1 MRQFFTLYRFEIK
14 KIFQKPYVP
23 ALLALSIALTLFLN
37 VRPLLGEQTV
47 AYVDEQQQFHFE
59 AVSNYEAIQLERRFA
74 REDAG
79 KLLDNEA
86 AWTMQEMN
94 RRYQEIYNQYAPDL
108 TCVLLNHSLV
118 FETLG
123 RTGVNPVAEHIE
135 YPADYAYQSLER
147 GREEEFSSQLLSQ
160 EEIAYWEREGTRL
173 TTPFVMEY
181 TGGWRGILEKASWL
195 NLMALVFALISL
207 CSSFSDDDAYKTRPL
222 LASAA
227 HSRMPLTLARLA
239 AGVSLACGCVL
250 LLFGLTAA
258 IQFFVH
264 GAGGAQMPIQ
274 LLLFGLTAAIQ
285 FFVHGAGGAQMPIQ
299 LLKLKPDQRGIGDAH
314 LSYICRDMTA
324 GQSVLVTVGM
334 SLLIALFAGALSM
347 LLSKLLRRGVPA
359 LALPLG
365 LLLLSMIFEPPF
377 YYYDRVRAQI
387 WSYMPFLADERLV
400 SLGGVQ
406 LDCIP
411 VSVLLYG
418 GLAAVA
424 LVTCIW
430 LCKARA
436 VDKM

>member
-274 LLLFGLTAAIQ
+274 LLE
-285 FFVHGAGGAQMPIQ
+285 
-299 LLKLKPDQRGIGDAH
+299 LKPDQRGIGDAH

-324 GQSVLVTVGM
+324 GQAVLVTVGM

-387 WSYMPFLADERLV
+387 WSYMPIQRLYQTFLADERLV

>member
-123 RTGVNPVAEHIE
+123 RTRVNPVAEHIE

-274 LLLFGLTAAIQ
+274 LLELES
-285 FFVHGAGGAQMPIQ
+285 
-299 LLKLKPDQRGIGDAH
+299 DQKGIGDVY
-314 LSYICRDMTA
+314 LSNSCRDMTA
-324 GQSVLVTVGM
+324 GQAVLVTVGM

-347 LLSKLLRRGVPA
+347 LLSKMLRRGVPA

-387 WSYMPFLADERLV
+387 WSYMPIQRLYQTFLADERLV

-430 LCKARA
+430 LCKAHA

>member
-23 ALLALSIALTLFLN
+23 ALLALCIALTLFLN

-79 KLLDNEA
+79 KPLDNEA
-86 AWTMQEMN
+86 VWTMQEMN

-135 YPADYAYQSLER
+135 YPVDYAYQNLER

-181 TGGWRGILEKASWL
+181 TGGWQGILEKASWL

-207 CSSFSDDDAYKTRPL
+207 CSSFSDDDAYKTRLL

-250 LLFGLTAA
+250 LFFGLTAA

-264 GAGGAQMPIQ
+264 GAWGAQMPIQ
-274 LLLFGLTAAIQ
+274 LLE
-285 FFVHGAGGAQMPIQ
+285 
-299 LLKLKPDQRGIGDAH
+299 LKPDQRGIGDAH

-324 GQSVLVTVGM
+324 GQAVLVTVGM

-347 LLSKLLRRGVPA
+347 LLSKLLRRAVPA

-387 WSYMPFLADERLV
+387 WSYMPIQRLYQTFLADERLV

-418 GLAAVA
+418 GLAAAA
-424 LVTCIW
+424 LVTCVW
-430 LCKARA
+430 LCKVHA

>member
-79 KLLDNEA
+79 KPLDNEA
-86 AWTMQEMN
+86 VWTMQEMN

-181 TGGWRGILEKASWL
+181 TGGWQGILEKASWL

-274 LLLFGLTAAIQ
+274 LLELES
-285 FFVHGAGGAQMPIQ
+285 
-299 LLKLKPDQRGIGDAH
+299 DQRGIGDVH
-314 LSYICRDMTA
+314 LSYSCRDMTA
-324 GQSVLVTVGM
+324 GQAVLVTVGM

-387 WSYMPFLADERLV
+387 WSYMPIQRLYQTFLADERLV

-418 GLAAVA
+418 GLAAAA

>member
-135 YPADYAYQSLER
+135 YPVDYAYQNLER

-274 LLLFGLTAAIQ
+274 LLELES
-285 FFVHGAGGAQMPIQ
+285 
-299 LLKLKPDQRGIGDAH
+299 DQRGIGDVH
-314 LSYICRDMTA
+314 LSYSCRDMTA
-324 GQSVLVTVGM
+324 GQAVLVTVGM

-387 WSYMPFLADERLV
+387 WSYMPIQRLYQTFLADERLV

>member
-23 ALLALSIALTLFLN
+23 ALLALCIALTLFLN

-79 KLLDNEA
+79 KPLDNEA
-86 AWTMQEMN
+86 VWTMQEMN

-274 LLLFGLTAAIQ
+274 LLELES
-285 FFVHGAGGAQMPIQ
+285 
-299 LLKLKPDQRGIGDAH
+299 DQRGIGDVH
-314 LSYICRDMTA
+314 LSYSCRDMTA
-324 GQSVLVTVGM
+324 GQAVLVTVGM

-387 WSYMPFLADERLV
+387 WSYMPIQRLYQTFLADERLV

-418 GLAAVA
+418 GLAAIA
-424 LVTCIW
+424 LVTCVW

>member
-23 ALLALSIALTLFLN
+23 ALLALCIALTVFLN

-59 AVSNYEAIQLERRFA
+59 AVINYEAIQLERRFA

-79 KLLDNEA
+79 KPLDNEA
-86 AWTMQEMN
+86 VWTMQEMN
-94 RRYQEIYNQYAPDL
+94 RRYQEIYNQYVPDL

-264 GAGGAQMPIQ
+264 GAGGAQMSIQ
-274 LLLFGLTAAIQ
+274 LLELES
-285 FFVHGAGGAQMPIQ
+285 
-299 LLKLKPDQRGIGDAH
+299 DQKGIGDVY
-314 LSYICRDMTA
+314 LSNSCRDMTA
-324 GQSVLVTVGM
+324 GQAVLVTVGM

-387 WSYMPFLADERLV
+387 WSYMPIQRLYLVTLGSFQLNSIQFSVVLYLLLAGLF
-400 SLGGVQ
+400 G
-406 LDCIP
+406 
-411 VSVLLYG
+411 LLYRICYRHYQ
-418 GLAAVA
+418 
-424 LVTCIW
+424 VTG
-430 LCKARA
+430 R
-436 VDKM
+436 

>member
-23 ALLALSIALTLFLN
+23 ALLALCIALTVFLN

-47 AYVDEQQQFHFE
+47 AYVDEQQQVHFE

-79 KLLDNEA
+79 KPLDNEA
-86 AWTMQEMN
+86 VWTMQEMN

-135 YPADYAYQSLER
+135 YPVDYAYQSLER
-147 GREEEFSSQLLSQ
+147 GREEEFASQLLSQ

-274 LLLFGLTAAIQ
+274 LLE
-285 FFVHGAGGAQMPIQ
+285 
-299 LLKLKPDQRGIGDAH
+299 LKPDQRGIGDAH

-324 GQSVLVTVGM
+324 GQAVLVTVGM

-347 LLSKLLRRGVPA
+347 LLSKLLRRAVPA

-387 WSYMPFLADERLV
+387 WSYMPIQRLYQTFLADERLV

>member
-59 AVSNYEAIQLERRFA
+59 AVSNYEAIQLERSFA

-79 KLLDNEA
+79 KPLDNEA
-86 AWTMQEMN
+86 VWTMQEMN

-181 TGGWRGILEKASWL
+181 TGGWQGILEKASWL

-274 LLLFGLTAAIQ
+274 LLE
-285 FFVHGAGGAQMPIQ
+285 
-299 LLKLKPDQRGIGDAH
+299 LKPDQRGIGDAH

-324 GQSVLVTVGM
+324 GQAVLVTVGM

-347 LLSKLLRRGVPA
+347 LLSKLLRRAVPA

-387 WSYMPFLADERLV
+387 WSYMPIQRLYQTFLADERLV

-406 LDCIP
+406 LDCIF
-411 VSVLLYG
+411 VSAILYG
-418 GLAAVA
+418 GLAVIA
-424 LVTCIW
+424 LATCIW
-430 LCKARA
+430 LCKTRA
-436 VDKM
+436 VDRK

>member
-79 KLLDNEA
+79 KPLDNEA
-86 AWTMQEMN
+86 VWTMQEMN

-135 YPADYAYQSLER
+135 YPVDYAYQNLER

-181 TGGWRGILEKASWL
+181 AGGWQGILEKASWL

-274 LLLFGLTAAIQ
+274 LLE
-285 FFVHGAGGAQMPIQ
+285 
-299 LLKLKPDQRGIGDAH
+299 LKPDQRGIGDAH

-324 GQSVLVTVGM
+324 GQAVLVTAGM

-387 WSYMPFLADERLV
+387 WSYMPIQRLYQTFLADERLV

>member
-274 LLLFGLTAAIQ
+274 LLE
-285 FFVHGAGGAQMPIQ
+285 
-299 LLKLKPDQRGIGDAH
+299 LKPDQRGIGDAH

-324 GQSVLVTVGM
+324 GQAVLVTVGM

-387 WSYMPFLADERLV
+387 WSYMPIQRLYQTFLADERLV

-418 GLAAVA
+418 GLAAIA

>member
-23 ALLALSIALTLFLN
+23 ALLALCIALTVFLN

-79 KLLDNEA
+79 KPLDNEA
-86 AWTMQEMN
+86 VWTMQEMN

-135 YPADYAYQSLER
+135 YPVDYAYQSLER

-250 LLFGLTAA
+250 LLFGLTTA

-274 LLLFGLTAAIQ
+274 LLE
-285 FFVHGAGGAQMPIQ
+285 
-299 LLKLKPDQRGIGDAH
+299 LKPDQRGIGDAH

-324 GQSVLVTVGM
+324 GQAVLVTVGM

-347 LLSKLLRRGVPA
+347 LLSKLLRRAVPA

-387 WSYMPFLADERLV
+387 WSYMPIQRLYQTFLADERLV

>member
-59 AVSNYEAIQLERRFA
+59 AVINYEAIQLERRFA

-123 RTGVNPVAEHIE
+123 RTRVNPVAEHIE

-274 LLLFGLTAAIQ
+274 LLELES
-285 FFVHGAGGAQMPIQ
+285 
-299 LLKLKPDQRGIGDAH
+299 DQKGIGDVY
-314 LSYICRDMTA
+314 LSNSCRDMTA
-324 GQSVLVTVGM
+324 GQAVLVTVGM

-347 LLSKLLRRGVPA
+347 LLSKLLRRAVPA

-387 WSYMPFLADERLV
+387 WSYMPIQRLYQTFLADERLV

-418 GLAAVA
+418 GLAAAA

>member
-1 MRQFFTLYRFEIK
+1 
-14 KIFQKPYVP
+14 
-23 ALLALSIALTLFLN
+23 
-37 VRPLLGEQTV
+37 
-47 AYVDEQQQFHFE
+47 
-59 AVSNYEAIQLERRFA
+59 
-74 REDAG
+74 
-79 KLLDNEA
+79 
-86 AWTMQEMN
+86 MN

-274 LLLFGLTAAIQ
+274 LL
-285 FFVHGAGGAQMPIQ
+285 
-299 LLKLKPDQRGIGDAH
+299 KLKPDQRGIGDVH
-314 LSYICRDMTA
+314 LSYSCRDMTA
-324 GQSVLVTVGM
+324 GQAVLVTAGM

-387 WSYMPFLADERLV
+387 WSYMPIQRLYQTFLADERLV

>member
-123 RTGVNPVAEHIE
+123 RTRVNPVAEHIE

-274 LLLFGLTAAIQ
+274 LLELES
-285 FFVHGAGGAQMPIQ
+285 
-299 LLKLKPDQRGIGDAH
+299 DQKGIGDVY
-314 LSYICRDMTA
+314 LSNSCRDMTA
-324 GQSVLVTVGM
+324 GQAVLVTVGM

-387 WSYMPFLADERLV
+387 WSYMPIQRLYQTFLADERLV

-430 LCKARA
+430 LCKAHA

>member
-123 RTGVNPVAEHIE
+123 RTRVNPVAEQIE

-274 LLLFGLTAAIQ
+274 LLELES
-285 FFVHGAGGAQMPIQ
+285 
-299 LLKLKPDQRGIGDAH
+299 DQKGIGDVY
-314 LSYICRDMTA
+314 LSNSCRDMTA
-324 GQSVLVTVGM
+324 GQAVLVTVGM

-387 WSYMPFLADERLV
+387 WSYMPIQRLYQTFLADERLV

>member
-59 AVSNYEAIQLERRFA
+59 AVSNYEAIQLERCFA

-108 TCVLLNHSLV
+108 TCILLNHSLV

-274 LLLFGLTAAIQ
+274 LLELES
-285 FFVHGAGGAQMPIQ
+285 
-299 LLKLKPDQRGIGDAH
+299 DQRGIGDVH
-314 LSYICRDMTA
+314 LSYSCRDMTA
-324 GQSVLVTVGM
+324 GQAVLVTVGM

-387 WSYMPFLADERLV
+387 WSYMPIQRLYQTFLADERLV

-418 GLAAVA
+418 GLAAAA

>member
-14 KIFQKPYVP
+14 KIFQKPYVS

-37 VRPLLGEQTV
+37 VRPLLGGQTV

-79 KLLDNEA
+79 KPLDNEA
-86 AWTMQEMN
+86 VWTMQEMN

-135 YPADYAYQSLER
+135 YPVDYAYQNLER

-274 LLLFGLTAAIQ
+274 LLELES
-285 FFVHGAGGAQMPIQ
+285 
-299 LLKLKPDQRGIGDAH
+299 DQKGIGDVY
-314 LSYICRDMTA
+314 LSYSCRDMTA
-324 GQSVLVTVGM
+324 GQAVLVTVGM

-387 WSYMPFLADERLV
+387 WSYMPIQRLYQTFLADERLV

-406 LDCIP
+406 LDCIF
-411 VSVLLYG
+411 VSAILYG
-418 GLAAVA
+418 GLAVIA
-424 LVTCIW
+424 LATCIW
-430 LCKARA
+430 LCKTRA
-436 VDKM
+436 VDRK

>member
-79 KLLDNEA
+79 KPLDNEA
-86 AWTMQEMN
+86 VWTMQEMN

-135 YPADYAYQSLER
+135 YPVDYAYQNLER

-274 LLLFGLTAAIQ
+274 LLELES
-285 FFVHGAGGAQMPIQ
+285 
-299 LLKLKPDQRGIGDAH
+299 DQRGIGDVH
-314 LSYICRDMTA
+314 LSYSCRDMTA
-324 GQSVLVTVGM
+324 GQAVLVTVGM

-387 WSYMPFLADERLV
+387 WSYMPIQRLYQTFLADERLV

-418 GLAAVA
+418 GLAAIA
-424 LVTCIW
+424 LVTCVW

>member
-94 RRYQEIYNQYAPDL
+94 RRYQEIYNQSAPDL

-274 LLLFGLTAAIQ
+274 LLELES
-285 FFVHGAGGAQMPIQ
+285 
-299 LLKLKPDQRGIGDAH
+299 DQRGIGDVH
-314 LSYICRDMTA
+314 LSYSCRDMTA
-324 GQSVLVTVGM
+324 GQAVLVTVGM

-387 WSYMPFLADERLV
+387 WSYMPIQRLYQTFLADERLV

>member
-274 LLLFGLTAAIQ
+274 LLELES
-285 FFVHGAGGAQMPIQ
+285 
-299 LLKLKPDQRGIGDAH
+299 DQRGIGDVH
-314 LSYICRDMTA
+314 LSYSCRDMTA
-324 GQSVLVTVGM
+324 GQAVLVTVGM

-387 WSYMPFLADERLV
+387 WSYMPIQRLYQTFLADERLV

-418 GLAAVA
+418 GLAAIA
-424 LVTCIW
+424 LVTCVW
-430 LCKARA
+430 LCKTRA

>member
-264 GAGGAQMPIQ
+264 GAGRAQMPIQ
-274 LLLFGLTAAIQ
+274 LLELES
-285 FFVHGAGGAQMPIQ
+285 
-299 LLKLKPDQRGIGDAH
+299 DQRGIGDVH
-314 LSYICRDMTA
+314 LSYSCRDMTA
-324 GQSVLVTVGM
+324 GQAVLVTVGM

-387 WSYMPFLADERLV
+387 WSYMPIQRLYQTFLADERLV

>member
-59 AVSNYEAIQLERRFA
+59 TVSNYEAIQLERRFA

-79 KLLDNEA
+79 KPLDNEA
-86 AWTMQEMN
+86 VWTMQEMN

-135 YPADYAYQSLER
+135 YPVDYAYQNLER

-274 LLLFGLTAAIQ
+274 LLE
-285 FFVHGAGGAQMPIQ
+285 
-299 LLKLKPDQRGIGDAH
+299 LKPDQRGIGDAH

-324 GQSVLVTVGM
+324 GQAVLVTVGM

-387 WSYMPFLADERLV
+387 WSYMPIQRLYQTFLADERLV

-418 GLAAVA
+418 GLAAIA
-424 LVTCIW
+424 LVTCVW
-430 LCKARA
+430 LCKTRA

>member
-274 LLLFGLTAAIQ
+274 LLELES
-285 FFVHGAGGAQMPIQ
+285 
-299 LLKLKPDQRGIGDAH
+299 DQKGIGDVY
-314 LSYICRDMTA
+314 LSNSCRDMTA
-324 GQSVLVTVGM
+324 GQAVLVTVGM

-387 WSYMPFLADERLV
+387 WSYMPIQRLYQTFLADERLV

-418 GLAAVA
+418 GLAAAA

>member
-79 KLLDNEA
+79 KPLDNEA
-86 AWTMQEMN
+86 VWTMQEMN

-274 LLLFGLTAAIQ
+274 LLELES
-285 FFVHGAGGAQMPIQ
+285 
-299 LLKLKPDQRGIGDAH
+299 DQRGIGDVH
-314 LSYICRDMTA
+314 LSYSCRDMTA
-324 GQSVLVTVGM
+324 GQAVLVTVGM

-347 LLSKLLRRGVPA
+347 LLSKLLRRAVPA

-387 WSYMPFLADERLV
+387 WSYMPIQRLYQTFLADERLV

-406 LDCIP
+406 LECIP

-424 LVTCIW
+424 LVTCVW
-430 LCKARA
+430 LCKAHA

>member
-79 KLLDNEA
+79 KPLDNEA
-86 AWTMQEMN
+86 VWTMQEMN

-250 LLFGLTAA
+250 LLFGLTTA

-274 LLLFGLTAAIQ
+274 LLELES
-285 FFVHGAGGAQMPIQ
+285 
-299 LLKLKPDQRGIGDAH
+299 DQRGIGDVH
-314 LSYICRDMTA
+314 LSYSCRDMTA
-324 GQSVLVTVGM
+324 GQAVLVTVGM

-387 WSYMPFLADERLV
+387 WSYMPIQRLYQTFLADERLV

-418 GLAAVA
+418 GLAAAA

>member
-23 ALLALSIALTLFLN
+23 ALLALCIALTVFLN

-79 KLLDNEA
+79 KPLDNEA
-86 AWTMQEMN
+86 VWTMQEMN

-135 YPADYAYQSLER
+135 YPVDYAYQNLER

-250 LLFGLTAA
+250 LLFGLTTA

-274 LLLFGLTAAIQ
+274 LLE
-285 FFVHGAGGAQMPIQ
+285 
-299 LLKLKPDQRGIGDAH
+299 LKPDQRGIGDAH

-324 GQSVLVTVGM
+324 GQAVLVTVGM

-387 WSYMPFLADERLV
+387 WSYMPIQRLYQTFLADERLV

>member
-79 KLLDNEA
+79 KPLDNEA
-86 AWTMQEMN
+86 VWTMQEMN
-94 RRYQEIYNQYAPDL
+94 RRHQEIYNQYAPDL

-135 YPADYAYQSLER
+135 YPVDYAYQNLER

-274 LLLFGLTAAIQ
+274 LLE
-285 FFVHGAGGAQMPIQ
+285 
-299 LLKLKPDQRGIGDAH
+299 LKPDQRGIGDAH

-324 GQSVLVTVGM
+324 GQAVLVTVGM

-387 WSYMPFLADERLV
+387 WSYMPIQRLYQTFLADERLV